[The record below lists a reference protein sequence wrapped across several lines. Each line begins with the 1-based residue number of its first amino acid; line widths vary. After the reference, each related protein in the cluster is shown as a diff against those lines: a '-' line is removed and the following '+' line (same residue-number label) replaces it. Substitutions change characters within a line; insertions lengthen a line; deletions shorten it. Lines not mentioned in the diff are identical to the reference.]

1 MNIVI
6 KKNIL
11 KLMEMSKNSL
21 NGDGLQLKSLD
32 INSLLCKPWSNWS
45 KCLIDREATREKG
58 GVSCHHE

>member
-1 MNIVI
+1 
-6 KKNIL
+6 
-11 KLMEMSKNSL
+11 MEMSKNSL